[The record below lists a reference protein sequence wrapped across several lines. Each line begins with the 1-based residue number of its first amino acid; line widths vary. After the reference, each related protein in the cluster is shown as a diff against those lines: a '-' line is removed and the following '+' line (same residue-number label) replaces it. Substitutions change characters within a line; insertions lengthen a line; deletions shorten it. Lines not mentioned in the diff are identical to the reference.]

1 MIIAQQYS
9 TCLAYV
15 RPWSQSLLHFLK
27 VVNLDQSQEAEE
39 GKCTQKVTL
48 LLT

>member
-1 MIIAQQYS
+1 MIIAQRYS

-15 RPWSQSLLHFLK
+15 RPWIQSLLHFLK

-39 GKCTQKVTL
+39 GKCTQVTL
-48 LLT
+48 LLA